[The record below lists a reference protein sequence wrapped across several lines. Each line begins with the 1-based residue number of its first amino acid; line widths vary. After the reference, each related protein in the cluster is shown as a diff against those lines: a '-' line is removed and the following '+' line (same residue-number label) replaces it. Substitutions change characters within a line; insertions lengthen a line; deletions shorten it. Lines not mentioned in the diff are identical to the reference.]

1 MTVTTSEARVLGLL
15 RRRYENEG
23 FTFIVHPAIADLPA
37 FMQGYRPDAL
47 ALGDDKSIAIE
58 VSLRRDAT
66 TGKKLRTLSE
76 RFKGQ
81 QDWEF
86 HIVYGDELEIEPVPA
101 STIEQ
106 ITAHISEAEDLLAEN
121 HARAA
126 FVIGWATIE
135 ALARAEN
142 RDFHAA
148 GSVRQAVNSLE
159 HLGRLRFQDA
169 QRLRGLLPLR
179 DKVVHGDLSTPVT
192 AAEVEPVLRA
202 ARSAL
207 QAA

>member
-1 MTVTTSEARVLGLL
+1 MTATTTEARVLGLL

-23 FTFIVHPAIADLPA
+23 FTFIEHPAAVDLPA
-37 FMQGYRPDAL
+37 FMEGYRPDAL
-47 ALGDDKSIAIE
+47 ALGDNKSIAIE

-76 RFKGQ
+76 RFKGRPH
-81 QDWEF
+81 WEF

-101 STIEQ
+101 STTEQ
-106 ITAHISEAEDLLAEN
+106 IAEYISEAENLLAGN

-135 ALARAEN
+135 ALARATN
-142 RDFHAA
+142 QDFATA

-159 HLGRLRFQDA
+159 HLGRVRFQDA
-169 QRLRGLLPLR
+169 QKLRSLLALR
-179 DKVVHGDLSTPVT
+179 DKVVHGDFSTPVT
-192 AAEVEPVLRA
+192 AAEVEPVLKAARA
-202 ARSAL
+202 AL
-207 QAA
+207 QTV